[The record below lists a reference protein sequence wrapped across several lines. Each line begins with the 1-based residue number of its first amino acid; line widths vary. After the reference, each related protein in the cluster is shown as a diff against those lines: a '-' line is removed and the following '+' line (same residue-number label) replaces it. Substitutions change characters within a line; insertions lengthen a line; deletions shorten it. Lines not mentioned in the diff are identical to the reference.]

1 MMRANV
7 EINRTAR
14 VCQVASLLVILS
26 LVLGV
31 LAHDIRRGSRGATA
45 EGGKTR
51 IVVVP

>member
-7 EINRTAR
+7 ETNRTAR

-31 LAHDIRRGSRGATA
+31 LAHDIRRAPGGATA
-45 EGGKTR
+45 EAAKTR
-51 IVVVP
+51 LVVAP